1 MDVNLTG
8 DLMANV
14 SIAQSSQTDYLPLF
28 TQIMT
33 TLLTAGV
40 TLFSVYLVQYLN
52 TRSETK
58 KHEEEEKRHLVE
70 SRKNAY
76 QNFMEVFS
84 SPIRGDIDWNLDFN
98 NLTTDHLRVAL
109 NAVEFGDLQVESVIY
124 LNISESKYEIKSLKD
139 LVKVILELR
148 YKTDLA
154 PSDRINLFKSLR
166 IQASERFGSAF
177 LSSIISQGV
186 EYHLDDSENT
196 NNVQ

>member
-1 MDVNLTG
+1 MNNDIRELILLNNTRVVRMDVNLTG

-14 SIAQSSQTDYLPLF
+14 SIAQSPQTDYLPLF

-52 TRSETK
+52 NRSETK
-58 KHEEEEKRHLVE
+58 KHEEEEKRHLAE

-124 LNISESKYEIKSLKD
+124 LNISESKYEIK
-139 LVKVILELR
+139 LR
-148 YKTDLA
+148 AAT
-154 PSDRINLFKSLR
+154 PP
-166 IQASERFGSAF
+166 
-177 LSSIISQGV
+177 
-186 EYHLDDSENT
+186 
-196 NNVQ
+196 